1 MIEICR
7 VRLLVDFGLLILI
20 WIVQLIIYPS
30 FSHFSK
36 EDLVEWHR
44 KYTALM
50 GFIVVPLMLS
60 ELGIYL
66 VTLFTKPTLWNI
78 VGMVLVIAIWV
89 MTFVQFVPMHN
100 AISKGKVDENLL
112 EKLVKTNWG
121 RTLLWS
127 ILFILG
133 SLTCL

>member
-100 AISKGKVDENLL
+100 AISKGQVDENLL

>member
-36 EDLVEWHR
+36 EDLIEWHR

-50 GFIVVPLMLS
+50 GFIVAPLMLA

-66 VTLFTKPTLWNI
+66 VTLFTKPNIWNI
-78 VGMVLVIAIWV
+78 VATVLVIIIWV
-89 MTFVQFVPMHN
+89 MTFAQFVPMHK
-100 AISKGKVDENLL
+100 AISKGQVDDILL
-112 EKLVKTNWG
+112 EKLVRKNWG
-121 RTLLWS
+121 RTVLWS
-127 ILFILG
+127 ILFMLG

>member
-60 ELGIYL
+60 ELGIYV
-66 VTLFTKPTLWNI
+66 VTLFSKPTLWNI
-78 VGMVLVIAIWV
+78 LGMVLVIAIWV

-100 AISKGKVDENLL
+100 AISNGQVDENLL
-112 EKLVKTNWG
+112 EKLVRKNWG
-121 RTLLWS
+121 RTVLWS
-127 ILFILG
+127 ILFMLG

>member
-1 MIEICR
+1 
-7 VRLLVDFGLLILI
+7 
-20 WIVQLIIYPS
+20 
-30 FSHFSK
+30 
-36 EDLVEWHR
+36 
-44 KYTALM
+44 
-50 GFIVVPLMLS
+50 MLS
-60 ELGIYL
+60 ELGIYV

-100 AISKGKVDENLL
+100 AISKGQVDENLL